1 MGWSV
6 DLRTAIVFSA
16 LLTWLTDVLLL
27 LSWNSL
33 PRAMRPSLRWW
44 LLGMALHPVGF
55 LLLSLGD
62 TLPESLSIV
71 AANTVLALAMSCMAT
86 ALRIFYGLPERRAW
100 LFGLPVL
107 VVVLSLWFTY
117 AVPSLHWRVVWLSL
131 LLGVLIASCARA
143 VFRRDVP
150 LGTVGRFTGSL
161 FALAGALMLARA
173 VHEAWWPTV
182 SNDLLQTG
190 PFDLAGLSILVLMP
204 VLATV
209 GFLLMCTERSQ
220 EELERTARIDY
231 LTGIFNRRAIED
243 LAARA
248 ISASRRHGIPMAI
261 MLVDIDRF
269 KRINDEYGHEA
280 GDQALIEAVRRMR
293 EVMRAEDLVG
303 RQGGEEFVA
312 VMPDIDLA
320 SARAAAERLRRSF
333 ADRPMTINR
342 PMSMSGDGLPIEI
355 AVTVSIGVAALQPG
369 DRQYSHLLRRA
380 DRAMYAAKAAGR
392 NRVMLD
398 VDAD

>member
-6 DLRTAIVFSA
+6 DLRTAILFGA
-16 LLTWLTDVLLL
+16 LLTWLTDVLLI

-55 LLLSLGD
+55 LLIGLRD
-62 TLPESLSIV
+62 TLSQLLSIV
-71 AANTVLALAMSCMAT
+71 VANIVLALAISCMAT
-86 ALRIFYGLPERRAW
+86 ALRIFYGLPERRLW
-100 LFGLPVL
+100 LFGLSALAGVL
-107 VVVLSLWFTY
+107 CLWFTY
-117 AVPSLHWRVVWLSL
+117 LAPSLHWRVVWLSL
-131 LLGVLIASCARA
+131 LMGVLIASCARA
-143 VFRRDVP
+143 VFRRDGP
-150 LGTVGRFTGSL
+150 AGTVSRITGSL
-161 FALAGALMLARA
+161 FGLAGALMLARS
-173 VHEAWWPTV
+173 VHEAWVPSSTT
-182 SNDLLQTG
+182 DLLRAG
-190 PFDLAGLSILVLMP
+190 PFDLACLGILILMP

-220 EELERTARIDY
+220 QELERTARIDY

-243 LAARA
+243 LAGRA
-248 ISASRRHGIPMAI
+248 ISAARRHGIPLAI

-280 GDQALIEAVRRMR
+280 GDQALVEAVRRMR

-342 PMSMSGDGLPIEI
+342 PMTVTGNGGPLDLP
-355 AVTVSIGVAALQPG
+355 VTVSIGVAALEPA

-380 DRAMYAAKAAGR
+380 DRAMYAAKSAGR

-398 VDAD
+398 LDTP